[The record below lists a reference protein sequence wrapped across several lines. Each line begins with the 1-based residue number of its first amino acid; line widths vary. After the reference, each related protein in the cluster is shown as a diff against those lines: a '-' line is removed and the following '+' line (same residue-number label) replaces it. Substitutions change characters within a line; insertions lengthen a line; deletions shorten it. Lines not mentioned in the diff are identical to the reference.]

1 MGRIWCMYSICSV
14 CTHEVSILAS
24 HLFFAAEPG
33 NQKNLVGA
41 SLKQRK
47 IKEKGELS
55 ISENIFVLFCWT
67 YSEFACSIKKVYL
80 YVCMWKCGE
89 FVLILKFSLST
100 EHCDQIGSCAYDQFG
115 VRTAEKE
122 GSRGDDGAFV
132 PVFCIYRNF
141 DYWVHVYS
149 VYEVS

>member
-1 MGRIWCMYSICSV
+1 MYSICSV

-55 ISENIFVLFCWT
+55 ISDNIFVLFCWT
-67 YSEFACSIKKVYL
+67 YNEFACSIKKVYL

-89 FVLILKFSLST
+89 FVLILKVSLST

-115 VRTAEKE
+115 VRTAENKKKAE
-122 GSRGDDGAFV
+122 GMMVSLYLCFACEEVDCRFLIGDN
-132 PVFCIYRNF
+132 FCLSNF
-141 DYWVHVYS
+141 A
-149 VYEVS
+149 